1 VVQKNDLTH
10 KFNQENYDGK
20 MALSVELPWAWKNLQ
35 RPLLHLS
42 YKKDIN
48 ELHCKLSYV
57 SEDAILEMAKFCYW
71 TLKNKCKN
79 CRDYALAKLQQT
91 KFDREPLE
99 RSETPGECL
108 FIDRSLIKEKSFGK
122 SNFQLLVI

>member
-1 VVQKNDLTH
+1 MIEVQKNDLTH
-10 KFNQENYDGK
+10 KFNQENNDGK
-20 MALSVELPWAWKNLQ
+20 MALSVELPWAWKNLSETSPTSQLQ
-35 RPLLHLS
+35 RRHQ
-42 YKKDIN
+42 
-48 ELHCKLSYV
+48 CKLSYV

-108 FIDRSLIKEKSFGK
+108 FIDRSLIKEKNFGK
-122 SNFQLLVI
+122 SKFWLLVIQ